1 MSVDRTDTTSVN
13 MATAAVRGVLLSLQF
28 DANRVS
34 QDYVAEFYARRAI
47 RTTST
52 NDLAKHTLLDFS
64 KVLTHR

>member
-34 QDYVAEFYARRAI
+34 QDYVGRI
-47 RTTST
+47 LRTESYS
-52 NDLAKHTLLDFS
+52 NHVNERS
-64 KVLTHR
+64 R